1 MHKRWEWIEYD
12 VDEARALQEALNI
25 HPTLCQLLVQRG
37 ITTYD
42 QARQFFRPQLAHLH
56 DPFLMHDMDRAV
68 QRLGQALIKGQKI
81 LIYGDYDVDGTTAV
95 ALLYRF
101 LSQYHDGLEYYLP
114 SRYSE
119 GYGVSLRGVEYAE
132 EKECALMIVLDCGI
146 KAHEAIAYARE
157 KNIDVIVCDHHL
169 PDKQLPDACAILNPK
184 QPQCDYPFKELSG
197 CAIGFKLIQAF
208 GQYYDLDVETNV
220 YPFLDLVAVS
230 LASDFVPLIGENR
243 VLMHFGLQQLNTAPR
258 MGLLALM
265 NALPSV
271 EAYTVRDIVFGIT
284 PHLNAAGRLAHARL
298 AVQLLLT
305 NQESMALD
313 WTEQLLALNQQ
324 RRDVERSVLRD
335 TEAQI
340 AQNIAFGEQ
349 RAVLLRGSDW
359 HQGVLGIVAA
369 KLVDQHHKPAVVVT
383 EVHGRLVGSVRSV
396 PGFNV
401 YQALA
406 YCSDLLV
413 TFGGHPRA
421 AGLTLK
427 PQHWEAF
434 IERFEGVATQFLTP
448 EQLTPIQSIDAALK
462 LEDITGQFWKILK
475 QFAPFGPANMRPVF
489 ATQHVV
495 DAGYSSVVK
504 NCHLKLVIQ
513 PQQGGQPLK
522 GIAFGQAQHLEKVC
536 SRQPFELCYVVELD
550 RYKGGDALQLNVRDL
565 RFRQ

>member
-1 MHKRWEWIEYD
+1 MQKRWEWIEYD
-12 VDEARALQEALNI
+12 VDEARTLQEALKI

-37 ITTYD
+37 ITTYN

-68 QRLGQALIKGQKI
+68 QRLGQALVKRQNI
-81 LIYGDYDVDGTTAV
+81 LVYGDYDVDGTTSV

-101 LSQYHDGLEYYLP
+101 LSQYHEGLEYYLP

-132 EKECALMIVLDCGI
+132 EKNCALMIVLDCGI
-146 KAHEAIAYARE
+146 KAYEAIAYARE

-169 PDKQLPDACAILNPK
+169 PDAQLPDAYAILNPK
-184 QPQCDYPFKELSG
+184 QPQCDYPYKELSG

-208 GQYYDLDVETNV
+208 GEYYDLDMEQEV

-230 LASDFVPLIGENR
+230 LASDFVPLTGENR
-243 VLMHFGLQQLNTAPR
+243 VLSYFGLQQLNTKPR
-258 MGLLALM
+258 LGLLTLM
-265 NALPSV
+265 NHLPSV
-271 EAYTVRDIVFGIT
+271 EAYTIRDIVFGIT

-298 AVQLLLT
+298 AVQLLLAT
-305 NQESMALD
+305 QEAKALD
-313 WTEQLLALNQQ
+313 CAEQLLALNQQ
-324 RRDVERSVLRD
+324 RRDIERDVLREA
-335 TEAQI
+335 EAQI
-340 AQNIAFGEQ
+340 AQSIAFGEQ
-349 RAVLLRGSDW
+349 RVALLRGSDW

-383 EVHGRLVGSVRSV
+383 EVHGRLVGSIRSV
-396 PGFNV
+396 AGFNV
-401 YQALA
+401 YQALEQCA
-406 YCSDLLV
+406 DLLV

-434 IERFEGVATQFLTP
+434 AERFEGLAQQFLAP
-448 EQLTPIQSIDAALK
+448 EQLAPVQLIDAALK
-462 LEDITGQFWKILK
+462 LEDITPQFWNILK
-475 QFAPFGPANMRPVF
+475 QLAPFGPANMRPVF

-495 DAGYSSVVK
+495 DAGYSSIVK
-504 NCHLKLVIQ
+504 SRHLKLVVQ
-513 PQQGGQPLK
+513 PQQGGQPVK
-522 GIAFGQAQHLEKVC
+522 GIAFGQAHHLEQVR
-536 SRQPFELCYVVELD
+536 SRQPFELCYVLELD
-550 RYKGGDALQLNVRDL
+550 HYKGGDALQLNVRDL